1 MSISQLAREVKESPT
16 LKLNEAARL
25 LKERGEPVI
34 HLGAGEPKSRVP
46 IDAVL
51 ASAAK
56 LSSAEI
62 RYTPT
67 EGIPSLI
74 KAVIRYTE
82 ENYNKV
88 VGPRNVVV
96 FSGAKQAFY
105 NLMFT
110 LINPQD
116 EVIIVAPYWVSYPE
130 IVRMVY
136 GVPVIVTPESGRFEP
151 TIEDITQQ
159 VSSYTKCIVINSPN
173 NPSGAVYSEEFIAQI
188 VEYCEKKGIYLVM
201 DDIYHKLVFGGGK
214 WAPCYK
220 FAKDDSDNSRLIVIN
235 GVSKSYAMTGFR
247 IGWTVANKAV
257 TAAMVNVSAQNTSC
271 PSVVAQ
277 SAAAGALTGVQS
289 GVESLRLTL
298 ENNAKVMMNELKA
311 FNGVCINEPKGTFY
325 CLPDFRA
332 YEKDSVKLSKML
344 LDRARVVT
352 VPGKEFGL
360 EGYLRLSYCGTI
372 KEIKEGVARIKW
384 ALDPESPNEIYI
396 GDRKYRR
403 DWK

>member
-56 LSSAEI
+56 LTSAEI

-74 KAVIRYTE
+74 KAIIRYTE

-159 VSSYTKCIVINSPN
+159 VSSYTKAIVINSPN

-188 VEYCEKKGIYLVM
+188 VEYCERKGIYLVM

-220 FAKDDSDNSRLIVIN
+220 YAKDDSDNSRLIVIN

-289 GVESLRLTL
+289 SVESLRLTL

-311 FNGVCINEPKGTFY
+311 FNGVCIIEPKGTFY

-344 LDRARVVT
+344 LDRARVVA